1 MGVYRTFDPVL
12 WSCRWNGPDRTSS
25 TCRHDSTQ
33 LHRKQPPETCEKK
46 FERHSTVGSID
57 TDLWTRYS
65 SPVGGTAP
73 TERRRCVVQI
83 PRNSIEN
90 SLRKLVKKFDC
101 DSMVGSI
108 DTELLTRYSGL
119 VGEMAPTGR
128 RRRVVKI
135 RCYSIEN
142 SLLKLVKQNL
152 SAIQRSD
159 L

>member
-1 MGVYRTFDPVL
+1 ML
-12 WSCRWNGPDRTSS
+12 
-25 TCRHDSTQ
+25 
-33 LHRKQPPETCEKK
+33 LHRKQPPETCETK
-46 FERHSTVGSID
+46 FERDPTVGSID
-57 TDLWTRYS
+57 IDLWTRFS
-65 SPVGGTAP
+65 GLVGGMAP
-73 TERRRCVVQI
+73 TARRRRVVPI

-108 DTELLTRYSGL
+108 DTKLLTRYFGP

-128 RRRVVKI
+128 CRRVVQI
-135 RCYSIEN
+135 RRYSIEN
-142 SLLKLVKQNL
+142 NLLKLVKQNL